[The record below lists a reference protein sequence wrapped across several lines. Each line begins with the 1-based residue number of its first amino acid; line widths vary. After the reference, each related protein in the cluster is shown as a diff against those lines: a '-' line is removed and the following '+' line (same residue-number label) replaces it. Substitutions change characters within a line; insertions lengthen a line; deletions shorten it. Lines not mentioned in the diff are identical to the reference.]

1 MFEGDGD
8 SMKILLKNDFKI
20 RKKFIIAY
28 LIFIA
33 MIFVIKSLGFFTK
46 EFSFFAEKTFALL
59 FLIAILL
66 HYILYVISSEG
77 MIIDKSKPYI
87 LTLGASRADIINV
100 KFLKVLSIFII
111 DGLLMTYIL
120 QNVELNG
127 LEFKVGLFATIYV
140 MAYYL
145 ISIPI
150 YLYFG
155 QTSGVGTIFTSSP
168 ALLPLLDRLG
178 RNPAGFF
185 LGIIKRTSSLKL
197 TLFLLAFVMT
207 IYIISRILGE
217 RKDY

>member
-1 MFEGDGD
+1 
-8 SMKILLKNDFKI
+8 MKILLKNDFKI
-20 RKKFIIAY
+20 RKKFIIVY

-33 MIFVIKSLGFFTK
+33 MIFVIKSLGLFTK
-46 EFSFFAEKTFALL
+46 EFSFFAEKPFALL
-59 FLIAILL
+59 FLVTILL
-66 HYILYVISSEG
+66 HYVLYVISSEG
-77 MIIDKSKPYI
+77 MIIDKSKPYL

-111 DGLLMTYIL
+111 DGLLMTFIL

-127 LEFKVGLFATIYV
+127 FEFKVGLFITIYV

-197 TLFLLAFVMT
+197 TLFLLAFVIT
-207 IYIISRILGE
+207 IYIISRLLGE

>member
-1 MFEGDGD
+1 
-8 SMKILLKNDFKI
+8 MKILLKNDFKI
-20 RKKFIIAY
+20 RKKFIIVY

-33 MIFVIKSLGFFTK
+33 MIFVIKSLGLYTK
-46 EFSFFAEKTFALL
+46 ELSFFGEKPFALL
-59 FLIAILL
+59 FLVAILL

-77 MIIDKSKPYI
+77 MIIDKSKPYL

-111 DGLLMTYIL
+111 DGLLMTFIL

-127 LEFKVGLFATIYV
+127 FEFKVGLFITIYV

-197 TLFLLAFVMT
+197 TLFLLAFVIT
-207 IYIISRILGE
+207 IYIISRILVE

>member
-1 MFEGDGD
+1 
-8 SMKILLKNDFKI
+8 MKILLKNDFKI
-20 RKKFIIAY
+20 RKKFIIVY

-33 MIFVIKSLGFFTK
+33 MIFVIKSLGLYTK
-46 EFSFFAEKTFALL
+46 ELSFFGEKPFALL
-59 FLIAILL
+59 FLVTILL
-66 HYILYVISSEG
+66 HYVLYVISSEG

-111 DGLLMTYIL
+111 DGLLMTFIL

-127 LEFKVGLFATIYV
+127 FEFKVGLFITIYV

-197 TLFLLAFVMT
+197 TLFLLAFVIT
-207 IYIISRILGE
+207 IYIISRLLGE

>member
-1 MFEGDGD
+1 
-8 SMKILLKNDFKI
+8 MKILLKNDFKI
-20 RKKFIIAY
+20 RKKFIIVY

-33 MIFVIKSLGFFTK
+33 MIFVIKSLGLYTK
-46 EFSFFAEKTFALL
+46 ELSFFGEKPFALL
-59 FLIAILL
+59 FLVAILL

-111 DGLLMTYIL
+111 DGLLMTFIL

-127 LEFKVGLFATIYV
+127 FEFKVGLFITIYV

-145 ISIPI
+145 IGIPI
-150 YLYFG
+150 YIYFG

-197 TLFLLAFVMT
+197 TLFLLAFVIT
-207 IYIISRILGE
+207 IYIISRLLGE

>member
-1 MFEGDGD
+1 
-8 SMKILLKNDFKI
+8 MKILLKNDFKI

-33 MIFVIKSLGFFTK
+33 MIFVIKSLGLYTK
-46 EFSFFAEKTFALL
+46 ELSFFGEKPFALL
-59 FLIAILL
+59 FLVAILL

-77 MIIDKSKPYI
+77 MIIDKSKPYL
-87 LTLGASRADIINV
+87 LTLGASRVDIINV

-111 DGLLMTYIL
+111 DGLLMTFIL

-127 LEFKVGLFATIYV
+127 FEFKVGLFVTIYV

-197 TLFLLAFVMT
+197 TLFLLAFVIT
-207 IYIISRILGE
+207 IYIISRLLGE

>member
-1 MFEGDGD
+1 
-8 SMKILLKNDFKI
+8 MKILLKNDFKI
-20 RKKFIIAY
+20 RKKFIIVY

-33 MIFVIKSLGFFTK
+33 MIFVIKSLGLYTK
-46 EFSFFAEKTFALL
+46 ELSFFGEKPFALL
-59 FLIAILL
+59 FLVAILL

-111 DGLLMTYIL
+111 DGLLMTFIL

-127 LEFKVGLFATIYV
+127 FEFKVGLFITIYV

-197 TLFLLAFVMT
+197 TLFLLAFVIT
-207 IYIISRILGE
+207 IYIISRLLVE

>member
-1 MFEGDGD
+1 
-8 SMKILLKNDFKI
+8 MKILLKNDFKI

-33 MIFVIKSLGFFTK
+33 MIFVIKSLGLYTK
-46 EFSFFAEKTFALL
+46 ELSFFGEKPFALL
-59 FLIAILL
+59 FLVAILL

-77 MIIDKSKPYI
+77 MIIDKSKPYL
-87 LTLGASRADIINV
+87 LTLGASRVDIINV

-111 DGLLMTYIL
+111 DGLLMTFIL

-127 LEFKVGLFATIYV
+127 FEFKVGLFITIYV

-178 RNPAGFF
+178 KNPAGFF

-197 TLFLLAFVMT
+197 TLFLLAFVIT
-207 IYIISRILGE
+207 IYIISRLLGE

>member
-1 MFEGDGD
+1 
-8 SMKILLKNDFKI
+8 MKILLKNDFKI
-20 RKKFIIAY
+20 RKKFIIVY

-33 MIFVIKSLGFFTK
+33 MIFVIKSLGLYTK
-46 EFSFFAEKTFALL
+46 ELSFFGEKPFALL
-59 FLIAILL
+59 FLVAILL

-111 DGLLMTYIL
+111 DGLLMTFIL

-127 LEFKVGLFATIYV
+127 FEFKVGLFITIYV

-197 TLFLLAFVMT
+197 TLFLLAFVIT

>member
-1 MFEGDGD
+1 
-8 SMKILLKNDFKI
+8 MKILLKNDFKI

-33 MIFVIKSLGFFTK
+33 MIFVIKSLGLFTK
-46 EFSFFAEKTFALL
+46 EFSFFAEKPFALL
-59 FLIAILL
+59 FLVTILL
-66 HYILYVISSEG
+66 HYVLYVISSEG
-77 MIIDKSKPYI
+77 MIIDKSKPYL

-127 LEFKVGLFATIYV
+127 FEFKVGLFITIYV

-150 YLYFG
+150 YIYFG

-197 TLFLLAFVMT
+197 TLFLLAFVIT

>member
-1 MFEGDGD
+1 
-8 SMKILLKNDFKI
+8 MKILLKNDFKI
-20 RKKFIIAY
+20 RKKFIIVY

-33 MIFVIKSLGFFTK
+33 MIFVIKSLGLFTK
-46 EFSFFAEKTFALL
+46 EFSFFAEKPFALL
-59 FLIAILL
+59 FLVAILL

-111 DGLLMTYIL
+111 DGLLMTFIL

-127 LEFKVGLFATIYV
+127 FEFKVGLFITIYV

-185 LGIIKRTSSLKL
+185 LGVIKRTSSLKL
-197 TLFLLAFVMT
+197 TLFLLAFVIT
-207 IYIISRILGE
+207 IYIISRLLGE

>member
-1 MFEGDGD
+1 
-8 SMKILLKNDFKI
+8 MKILLKNDFKI
-20 RKKFIIAY
+20 RKKFIIVY

-33 MIFVIKSLGFFTK
+33 MIFVIKSLGLYTK
-46 EFSFFAEKTFALL
+46 ELSFFGEKPFALL
-59 FLIAILL
+59 FLVAILL

-87 LTLGASRADIINV
+87 LTIGASRADIINV

-111 DGLLMTYIL
+111 DGLLMTFIL

-127 LEFKVGLFATIYV
+127 FEFKVGFFVTLYV

-197 TLFLLAFVMT
+197 TLFLLAFVIT
-207 IYIISRILGE
+207 IYIISRLLGE

>member
-1 MFEGDGD
+1 
-8 SMKILLKNDFKI
+8 MKILLKNDFKI
-20 RKKFIIAY
+20 RKKFIIVY

-33 MIFVIKSLGFFTK
+33 MIFVIKSLGLYTK
-46 EFSFFAEKTFALL
+46 ELSFFGEKPFALL
-59 FLIAILL
+59 FLVAILL

-77 MIIDKSKPYI
+77 MIIDKSKPYL

-111 DGLLMTYIL
+111 DGLLMTFIL

-127 LEFKVGLFATIYV
+127 FEFKVGFFVTLYV

-197 TLFLLAFVMT
+197 TLFLLAFVIT
-207 IYIISRILGE
+207 IYIISRLLGE

>member
-1 MFEGDGD
+1 
-8 SMKILLKNDFKI
+8 MKILLKNDFKI

-33 MIFVIKSLGFFTK
+33 MIFVIKSLGLFTK
-46 EFSFFAEKTFALL
+46 EFSFFAEKPFALL
-59 FLIAILL
+59 FLVAILL

-77 MIIDKSKPYI
+77 MIIDKSKPYL

-111 DGLLMTYIL
+111 DGLLMTFIL

-127 LEFKVGLFATIYV
+127 FEFKVGLFITIYV

-197 TLFLLAFVMT
+197 TLFLLAFVIT
-207 IYIISRILGE
+207 IYIISRLLGE

>member
-1 MFEGDGD
+1 
-8 SMKILLKNDFKI
+8 MKILLKNDFKI

-33 MIFVIKSLGFFTK
+33 MIFVIKSLGLYTK
-46 EFSFFAEKTFALL
+46 ELSFFGEKPFALL
-59 FLIAILL
+59 FLVAILL

-77 MIIDKSKPYI
+77 MIIDKSKPYL

-111 DGLLMTYIL
+111 DGLLMTFIL

-127 LEFKVGLFATIYV
+127 FEFKVGLFVTIYV

-197 TLFLLAFVMT
+197 TLFLLAFVIT
-207 IYIISRILGE
+207 IYIISRLLVE

>member
-1 MFEGDGD
+1 
-8 SMKILLKNDFKI
+8 MKILLKNDFKI
-20 RKKFIIAY
+20 RKKFIIVY

-33 MIFVIKSLGFFTK
+33 MIFVIKSLGLYTK
-46 EFSFFAEKTFALL
+46 ELSFFGEKPFALL
-59 FLIAILL
+59 FLVAILL

-77 MIIDKSKPYI
+77 MIIDKSKPYL

-111 DGLLMTYIL
+111 DGLLMTFIL

-127 LEFKVGLFATIYV
+127 FEFKVGLFITIYV

-185 LGIIKRTSSLKL
+185 LGIIKKTSSLKL

-207 IYIISRILGE
+207 IYIISRIIGE

>member
-1 MFEGDGD
+1 
-8 SMKILLKNDFKI
+8 MKILLKNDFKI
-20 RKKFIIAY
+20 RKKFIIVY

-33 MIFVIKSLGFFTK
+33 MIFVIKSLGLYTK
-46 EFSFFAEKTFALL
+46 ELSFFGEKPFALL
-59 FLIAILL
+59 FLVAILL

-87 LTLGASRADIINV
+87 LTLGASRVDIINV

-111 DGLLMTYIL
+111 DGLLMTFIL

-127 LEFKVGLFATIYV
+127 FEFKVGLFVTIYV

-145 ISIPI
+145 LSIPI

-197 TLFLLAFVMT
+197 TLFLLAFVIT

>member
-1 MFEGDGD
+1 
-8 SMKILLKNDFKI
+8 MKILLKNDFKI

-33 MIFVIKSLGFFTK
+33 MIFVIKSLGLFTK
-46 EFSFFAEKTFALL
+46 EFSFFAEKTFALF
-59 FLIAILL
+59 FLVTILL
-66 HYILYVISSEG
+66 HYVLYVISSEG

-111 DGLLMTYIL
+111 DGLLMTFIL

-127 LEFKVGLFATIYV
+127 FEFKIGLFITIYV

-197 TLFLLAFVMT
+197 TLFLLAFVIT
-207 IYIISRILGE
+207 IYIISRLLGE

>member
-1 MFEGDGD
+1 
-8 SMKILLKNDFKI
+8 MKILLKNDFKI
-20 RKKFIIAY
+20 RKKFIIVY

-33 MIFVIKSLGFFTK
+33 MIFVIKSLGLYTK
-46 EFSFFAEKTFALL
+46 ELSFFGEKPFALL
-59 FLIAILL
+59 FLVAILL

-111 DGLLMTYIL
+111 DGLLMTFIL
-120 QNVELNG
+120 QNVEING
-127 LEFKVGLFATIYV
+127 FEFKVGLFITIYV

-197 TLFLLAFVMT
+197 TLFLLAFVIT
-207 IYIISRILGE
+207 IYIISRLLGE

>member
-1 MFEGDGD
+1 
-8 SMKILLKNDFKI
+8 MKILLKNDFKI

-33 MIFVIKSLGFFTK
+33 MIFVIKSLGLYTK
-46 EFSFFAEKTFALL
+46 ELSFFGEKPFALL
-59 FLIAILL
+59 FLVAILL

-111 DGLLMTYIL
+111 DGLLMTFIL

-127 LEFKVGLFATIYV
+127 FEFKVGLFITIYV

-197 TLFLLAFVMT
+197 TLFLLAFVIT
-207 IYIISRILGE
+207 IYIISRLLVE

>member
-1 MFEGDGD
+1 
-8 SMKILLKNDFKI
+8 MKILLKNDFKI

-33 MIFVIKSLGFFTK
+33 MIFVIKSLGLYTK
-46 EFSFFAEKTFALL
+46 ELSFFGEKPFALL
-59 FLIAILL
+59 FLVAILL

-77 MIIDKSKPYI
+77 MIIDKSKPYL
-87 LTLGASRADIINV
+87 LTLGASRVDIINV

-111 DGLLMTYIL
+111 DGLLMTFIL

-127 LEFKVGLFATIYV
+127 FEFKVGLFITIYV

-178 RNPAGFF
+178 KNPAGFF

-197 TLFLLAFVMT
+197 TLFLLAFVIT

>member
-1 MFEGDGD
+1 
-8 SMKILLKNDFKI
+8 MKILLKNDFKI
-20 RKKFIIAY
+20 RKKFIIVY

-33 MIFVIKSLGFFTK
+33 MIFVIKSLGLYTK
-46 EFSFFAEKTFALL
+46 ELSFFGEKPFALL
-59 FLIAILL
+59 FLVAILL

-77 MIIDKSKPYI
+77 MIIDKSKPYL

-111 DGLLMTYIL
+111 DGLLMTFIL

-127 LEFKVGLFATIYV
+127 FEFKVGLFITIYV

-197 TLFLLAFVMT
+197 TLFLLAFVIT

>member
-1 MFEGDGD
+1 
-8 SMKILLKNDFKI
+8 MKILLKNDFKI
-20 RKKFIIAY
+20 RKKFIIVY

-33 MIFVIKSLGFFTK
+33 MIFVIKSLGLFTK
-46 EFSFFAEKTFALL
+46 ELSFFGEKPFALL
-59 FLIAILL
+59 FLVAILL

-111 DGLLMTYIL
+111 DGLLMTFIL

-127 LEFKVGLFATIYV
+127 FEFKVGLFITIYV

-197 TLFLLAFVMT
+197 TLFLLAFVIT
-207 IYIISRILGE
+207 IYIISRLLGE

>member
-1 MFEGDGD
+1 
-8 SMKILLKNDFKI
+8 MKILLKNDFKI
-20 RKKFIIAY
+20 RKKFIIVY

-33 MIFVIKSLGFFTK
+33 MIFVIKSLGLYTK
-46 EFSFFAEKTFALL
+46 ELSFFGEKPFALL
-59 FLIAILL
+59 FLVAILL

-77 MIIDKSKPYI
+77 MIIDKSKPYL
-87 LTLGASRADIINV
+87 LTLGASRVDIINV

-111 DGLLMTYIL
+111 DGLLMTFIL

-127 LEFKVGLFATIYV
+127 FEFKVGLFITIYV

-178 RNPAGFF
+178 KNPAGFF

-197 TLFLLAFVMT
+197 TLFLLAFVIT
-207 IYIISRILGE
+207 IYIISRLLGE